1 LFDRPGI
8 LTDASPGEIDRLF
21 LEDYLMRRP
30 YLFPSILVVA
40 VFVCSALTAS
50 AQTGQLRGH
59 VILKQ
64 ADGTTVK
71 AAGAQVDVYRVDLPG
86 NYPTK
91 ANKNGEFV
99 FAGLPYTGTYV
110 IAVSMPNAAP
120 TYQPNVK
127 AGRDIDY
134 ELTLSPGDGRRLTL
148 DEIKKTVAAGPANSS
163 GSTGESAT
171 DKAKREELL
180 KKNTEIAA
188 GNKKVEESNRIVGES
203 FKAGNTALTAAGEA
217 DKANRRDEAI
227 KLYGDAIQQ
236 YDAGLAADP
245 EQPALLT
252 NKAAALKA
260 RGVDKYNIAVV
271 SKDEAAKTAGVE
283 SAKADF
289 KAAAEAANKAYDI
302 LKKETPSADP
312 VEQKRQTSNKY
323 AALSVR
329 AEAMRLFVTKT
340 DPTQVDAGIAA
351 YQDYIAAETDP
362 AKKARAQLD
371 LAQML
376 FDANAYDKAKIEY
389 EKILAEKPDDPDALA
404 NMGLILFNFGA
415 AKEQEGKKDEA
426 KALYQQAANY
436 LGRFVEKAPDTH
448 KFKADAKAVLAELKN
463 QQNVQAEKPAA
474 TPRRRRP

>member
-1 LFDRPGI
+1 
-8 LTDASPGEIDRLF
+8 
-21 LEDYLMRRP
+21 MRRP

-312 VEQKRQTSNKY
+312 VEQKRQISNKY

-448 KFKADAKAVLAELKN
+448 KLKADAKAVLAELKN

>member
-1 LFDRPGI
+1 
-8 LTDASPGEIDRLF
+8 LF
-21 LEDYLMRRP
+21 LEDYLMRRL

-71 AAGAQVDVYRVDLPG
+71 AAGAQVDVYRTDLPG
-86 NYPTK
+86 SYPTK

-99 FAGLPYTGTYV
+99 YAGLPYTGTYI

-134 ELTLSPGDGRRLTL
+134 ELVLSPGDGRRLTL
-148 DEIKKTVAAGPANSS
+148 DEIKKAVAGGSANSS

-180 KKNTEIAA
+180 KKNTEIAE

-252 NKAAALKA
+252 NKATALKA

-271 SKDEAAKTAGVE
+271 SKDEAAKNAGVE

-340 DPTQVDAGIAA
+340 DQTQVDAGIAA

-426 KALYQQAANY
+426 KAMYQQAANY
-436 LGRFVEKAPDTH
+436 LAQFVAKAPDTH
-448 KFKADAKAVLAELKN
+448 KFKADAKAVLEELKN